1 MLASSLV
8 VLGVIYLIG
17 VVRLW
22 RAGGYGHGIRPFEAV
37 AFGCGWL
44 ALLAA
49 LLPPLDVWSDKWLAA
64 HMVQQELL
72 MVIAAPLLVMSSPMM
87 AFLSA
92 LPSKTRRRAVT
103 TIRRRMAIGW
113 TALTSPLSVF
123 LLYGLTLWMWFLL
136 YGLMLW
142 VWQLPALSDH
152 VVWQQ
157 DVKLLQHLSFF
168 GTAALFWWG
177 IAHQRY
183 GRLGHAAAAVFV
195 LATTVHSGLLGALL
209 TFSTRVWY
217 APYEGNHLA
226 GLRLL
231 EDQQLTGLLV
241 WIPLSVI
248 LVVGGLSLLAAWLSE
263 SERLYAVNR
272 RYR

>member
-1 MLASSLV
+1 MLATSLV
-8 VLGVIYLIG
+8 LLGMIYLVG

-22 RAGGYGHGIRPFEAV
+22 RAGGYGHGIRPFEA
-37 AFGCGWL
+37 ACFGCGWL

-49 LLPPLDVWSDKWLAA
+49 LLPPLDEWSDQWLAA
-64 HMVQQELL
+64 HIVQHELL
-72 MVIAAPLLVMSSPMM
+72 MVIAAPLLAKSSPMM

-92 LPSKTRRRAVT
+92 LPSKARRRVVT
-103 TIRRRMAIGW
+103 TVRRRMATGW

-123 LLYGLTLWMWFLL
+123 LVYGLTLWMWFLL
-136 YGLMLW
+136 YGLVLW
-142 VWQLPALSDH
+142 VWHLPALSDH
-152 VVWQQ
+152 IVWQQ
-157 DVKLLQHLSFF
+157 DVKLLQQLSFF

-183 GRLGHAAAAVFV
+183 GRLGNGAAAVFV

-209 TFSTRVWY
+209 TFSTRMWY
-217 APYEGNHLA
+217 APFDGNQSA

-231 EDQQLTGLLV
+231 GDQQLAGLLV
-241 WIPLSVI
+241 WIPLSVL

-263 SERLYAVNR
+263 SERLYAVNQ